1 MRMTRLPSTLK
12 WLTCA
17 GVLALAGCSAPAP
30 QPIQPAPLPGSP
42 TGTVPDL
49 PRVDS
54 CNATAAS
61 VEVLGKVS
69 SPQIEQQAM
78 RLAGATTVRTLRE
91 GQPITLEYSYGR
103 LNLIVNAQNV
113 ITAVRCG

>member
-1 MRMTRLPSTLK
+1 MLTTTRIPAALK
-12 WLTCA
+12 ALGCA
-17 GVLALAGCSAPAP
+17 GALALAGCTAPATQLTLPDVPPSSSTQP
-30 QPIQPAPLPGSP
+30 Q
-42 TGTVPDL
+42 VP
-49 PRVDS
+49 PRVDA

-61 VEVLGKVS
+61 VEVLGKIS
-69 SPQIEQQAM
+69 APQVEQQAM